1 MAEYEEFRI
10 ELAPNIQSPG
20 KWDVTLTKCPVPGL
34 AGPQGTVA
42 PALTRKQLR
51 RLRNRNNWPSL
62 AELQKIGADV
72 WASVMN
78 PGVNAAFMASRA
90 VVQEKGLR
98 ITVVLLGQGNEPVP
112 DDGVRL
118 SELPVEAL
126 YADALQFLATDVKT
140 PISRSLQFDPSH
152 DPHDIILPLRV
163 LVVVAAPSDKPP
175 ADAAAEAQA
184 IRNAL
189 AAISGPG
196 GAVALDFCEPPTRE
210 ELKRRVARYHIVHF
224 IGHGGFDSIGNDATQ
239 RSFICMVRP
248 DNGKSD
254 PLDANDLTGILRNTE
269 VRLVVLT
276 SCSSAL
282 PVPEEEPYPI
292 GAFEGLAQRVLTGAS
307 NVTAVVAM
315 QFDMESEAAVDFT
328 RVFYENLLRPDR
340 SLDETVALAR
350 NQLSTNAQFGTG
362 HRAWVTPTVYWRC
375 KNGKVFNIDTFTGDM
390 PEETREAVIDLQGQ
404 ITAHMHI
411 LADMAAQPLTV
422 RNMVQPFRDELLKKV
437 VELQRQRGQ
446 LLGDSMRLRGGV
458 VKPGEELACRL
469 SFRVRLKGVINLVK
483 VSVIFPAD
491 KLQFVGAASGQN
503 TPGNNPLA
511 ANTAPG
517 VLEVAV
523 LNPSDGGEWAPDE
536 YEIGVLRF
544 RMNAGLQPHIF
555 EVGLNVLEIRRDGQL
570 LTSVKPLDA
579 VVFVDDAA

>member
-10 ELAPNIQSPG
+10 ELSPNLQNAGS
-20 KWDVTLTKCPVPGL
+20 WDVTLAKCPVPGL

-42 PALTRKQLR
+42 PAFTRKQLR

-62 AELQKIGADV
+62 AELQKIGEDV
-72 WASVMN
+72 WASIMN
-78 PGVNAAFMASRA
+78 PGVNAAFLASRA
-90 VVQEKGLR
+90 FLKDKGIR
-98 ITVVLLGQGNEPVP
+98 ITVVMLGQENERAPG
-112 DDGVRL
+112 DGVRL

-126 YADALQFLATDVKT
+126 YADALQFLATDVNT
-140 PISRSLQFDPSH
+140 PISRSLQFDPTH
-152 DPHDIILPLRV
+152 APHDIILPLRV

-184 IRNAL
+184 IRDAL
-189 AAISGPG
+189 AAMSGPG
-196 GAVALDFCEPPTRE
+196 GSVELDFCEPPTRE
-210 ELKRRVARYHIVHF
+210 ELKKRVARYHILHF

-282 PVPEEEPYPI
+282 PTPEEEPYPI

-307 NVTAVVAM
+307 NVSAVVAM
-315 QFDMESEAAVDFT
+315 QFDMESEAAVSFT

-340 SLDETVALAR
+340 SLDETVTLAR
-350 NQLSTNAQFGTG
+350 NHLSTDGHFGSG

-375 KNGKVFNIDTFTGDM
+375 EGGKVFNIDTFSGGMT
-390 PEETREAVIDLQGQ
+390 EETREKIIDLQGR
-404 ITAHMHI
+404 IASYMHMLSDI
-411 LADMAAQPLTV
+411 AREPAEV
-422 RNMVQPFRDELLKKV
+422 RNMLQSLRDSWLKQV
-437 VELQRQRGQ
+437 EELQHQRGQ

-458 VKPGEELACRL
+458 VKPGDEFACRL
-469 SFRVRLKGVINLVK
+469 AFRVRLKGSINLVR
-483 VSVIFPAD
+483 VSVTFPAN
-491 KLQFVGAASGQN
+491 KLQFVGAAPGQN
-503 TPGNNPLA
+503 TPGNNPLVG
-511 ANTAPG
+511 NTAPG

-523 LNPSDGGEWAPDE
+523 LNPSAGGEWTPDE
-536 YEIGVLRF
+536 YEVGVLRF
-544 RMNAGLQPHIF
+544 RMTAGLQPHILDLN
-555 EVGLNVLEIRRDGQL
+555 LNVLEIRRDGKL

-579 VVFVDDAA
+579 VVFVDA